1 METDIN
7 KSVSLKYLGVGRH
20 HHLLVLVVALS
31 FLLDCGLYYPL
42 IELRGVGFVGV
53 VLILSCSGIEISQAD
68 HVRCL

>member
-31 FLLDCGLYYPL
+31 LLLDCGLYYPL
-42 IELRGVGFVGV
+42 LYLRGSGFVSV
-53 VLILSCSGIEISQAD
+53 DPLIFSSGIEIP
-68 HVRCL
+68 